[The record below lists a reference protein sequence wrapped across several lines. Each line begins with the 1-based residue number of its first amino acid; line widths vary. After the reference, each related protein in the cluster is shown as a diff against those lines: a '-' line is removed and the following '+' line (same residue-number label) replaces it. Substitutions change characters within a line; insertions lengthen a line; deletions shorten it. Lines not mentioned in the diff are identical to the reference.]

1 MKVSEQLQIIKMG
14 RKDMSSEDEKHRMS
28 RRIFKIELVILGIIV
43 GLILWWQ
50 GYLFYSDAAI
60 KRMIAVYKLRILYAQ
75 GGIWEIIKII
85 WWASGLIAT
94 ILLYL
99 SYVAGE
105 IAESLL
111 SRKNREV
118 SSERK

>member
-1 MKVSEQLQIIKMG
+1 
-14 RKDMSSEDEKHRMS
+14 MSKEEEKHILS
-28 RRIFKIELVILGIIV
+28 KRIFVIELFILGMILA
-43 GLILWWQ
+43 LIMWWQ
-50 GYLFYSDAAI
+50 GYLFSPDAHV
-60 KRMIAVYKLRILYAQ
+60 KRMIAFYKLSIRYDQ
-75 GGIWEIIKII
+75 GGVWEIIKII

-94 ILLYL
+94 ILLYM

-105 IAESLL
+105 IAESLI

>member
-14 RKDMSSEDEKHRMS
+14 RKDMSSGDEKHRMS

>member
-1 MKVSEQLQIIKMG
+1 
-14 RKDMSSEDEKHRMS
+14 MSSGDEKHRMS

-85 WWASGLIAT
+85 WWALGLIAT
-94 ILLYL
+94 ILIYL
-99 SYVAGE
+99 SYTAGE
-105 IAESLL
+105 ITEELL
-111 SRKNREV
+111 SRR
-118 SSERK
+118 ERKMRSEHECKE

>member
-1 MKVSEQLQIIKMG
+1 
-14 RKDMSSEDEKHRMS
+14 MSSGDEKHRMS

-99 SYVAGE
+99 SY
-105 IAESLL
+105 IANEVTESLL
-111 SRKNREV
+111 SRKERKI
-118 SSERK
+118 SSEHKENEHFMQK